1 MQQEALYLMKMR
13 RETMGILFNSSSKD
27 IKNATP
33 VVDNSIFASSLS
45 SDNMQQQ
52 ISNDLSLIQD
62 AERKNTEKVSI
73 AKDIANPKEKVAVS
87 ALSISNPFRGV

>member
-1 MQQEALYLMKMR
+1 
-13 RETMGILFNSSSKD
+13 MGIIFNKTSKD
-27 IKNATP
+27 IANATP
-33 VVDNSIFASSLS
+33 VIDNSIFGNSVST
-45 SDNMQQQ
+45 NNTQQL
-52 ISNDLSLIQD
+52 NDDLSLIQD